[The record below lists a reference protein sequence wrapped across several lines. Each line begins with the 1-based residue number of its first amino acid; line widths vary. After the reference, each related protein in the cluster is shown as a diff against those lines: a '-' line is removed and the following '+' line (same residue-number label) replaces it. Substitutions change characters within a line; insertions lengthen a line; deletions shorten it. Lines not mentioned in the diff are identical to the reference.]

1 MKLLFATGNK
11 NKLREA
17 GGILGENIDIVSPA
31 ELGISGDVE
40 ETGSTLLENSR
51 LKAWELHK
59 ASGMNCFA
67 DDTGLEVDALG
78 GEPGVRSAR
87 YAGEEHDNQANMDKL
102 LRNLDALGP
111 DIPRS
116 ARFRT
121 VVTLILDGKEYIF
134 NGTLEGHIGYEKA
147 GCGGF
152 GYDPIFFSEAHPE
165 LTLAEIS
172 AEEKNAISHRG
183 MALRNMAT
191 FLSKYISCP
200 HGEGV
205 LQDKD

>member
-1 MKLLFATGNK
+1 MATNNAHKLEEV
-11 NKLREA
+11 RQ
-17 GGILGENIDIVSPA
+17 ILGDTFTVKGLSDIGCTEDIPETA
-31 ELGISGDVE
+31 DTLEGNALQKALYISQNYGVD
-40 ETGSTLLENSR
+40 
-51 LKAWELHK
+51 
-59 ASGMNCFA
+59 CFA

-78 GEPGVRSAR
+78 GEPGVYSAR
-87 YAGEEHDNQANMDKL
+87 YAGDGHDNQANMDKL

-111 DIPRS
+111 DIPRT

-134 NGTLEGHIGYEKA
+134 NGTLEGKIAHEKA

-152 GYDPIFFSEAHPE
+152 GYDPVFISEAYPG

-172 AEEKNAISHRG
+172 DEKKNAISHRG

-191 FLSKYISCP
+191 FLSKYKSCP
-200 HGEGV
+200 LDEDDR
-205 LQDKD
+205 QDK

>member
-11 NKLREA
+11 GKLREA
-17 GGILGENIDIVSPA
+17 GGILGENIEIVSPA

-40 ETGSTLLENSR
+40 ETGTTLLENSR
-51 LKAWELHK
+51 LKAQTLYA
-59 ASGMNCFA
+59 ASGLDCFA

-78 GEPGVRSAR
+78 GEPGVYSAR
-87 YAGEEHDNQANMDKL
+87 YAGDGHDNQANMDKL

-111 DIPRS
+111 DIPRT

-134 NGTLEGHIGYEKA
+134 NGTLEGKIAHEKA

-152 GYDPIFFSEAHPE
+152 GYDPVFISEAYPG

-172 AEEKNAISHRG
+172 DEKKNAISHRG
-183 MALRNMAT
+183 IALRNMAT
-191 FLSKYISCP
+191 FLSKYKSCP
-200 HGEGV
+200 LDEDDR
-205 LQDKD
+205 QDK

>member
-11 NKLREA
+11 GKLREA
-17 GGILGENIDIVSPA
+17 GGILGENIEIVSPA

-40 ETGSTLLENSR
+40 ETGTTLLENSR
-51 LKAWELHK
+51 LKAQTLHA
-59 ASGMNCFA
+59 ASGLDCFA

-78 GEPGVRSAR
+78 GEPGVHTAR

-111 DIPRS
+111 DIPRT

-121 VVTLILDGKEYIF
+121 VVTLILEGKEYIF
-134 NGTLEGHIGYEKA
+134 NGTLEGKIAFEKA

-152 GYDPIFFSEAHPE
+152 GYDPVFIADAYPG

-172 AEEKNAISHRG
+172 DERKNAISHRG
-183 MALRNMAT
+183 MALRSMAT
-191 FLSKYISCP
+191 FLSKYKSCP
-200 HGEGV
+200 LDAGG
-205 LQDKD
+205 LQDK